1 MKLKS
6 LKLRKIRSHRDTEV
20 DFGKGIIV
28 FTGRTGSGKS
38 SIMMGVSYALFGSEA
53 RIPNSE
59 LLRRGSKS
67 GHVELEFEHRGS
79 VYLVRRGLKEHGG
92 NVMVDTSNLSIDV
105 DGERLPLL
113 GRASDLN
120 EKIVEVLGYPKG
132 IDPVK
137 LFEVTTYSKQDE
149 MRKLI
154 EMRPAERQKY
164 IDKLLQ
170 IQRYQNTWEGM
181 KDVLGHF
188 IREKDRMEERLKGEE
203 RVTKQTKEFGNR
215 IAELDAKIKGVGDG
229 LARKS
234 KDLEVTKSELEMV
247 EKEEGKFKVLMSEYD
262 ALDARIASLNS
273 ELLSSKAKVEALKN
287 KIDMTEVPKAGET
300 EKMVARMAEIRSAIS
315 FSNEEL
321 KELPEKMR
329 KLDSLGNRCPLC
341 GSEITPEHRKKI
353 GGEYRSKMDGLRKNV
368 SKLSEEL
375 AEVIKEVE
383 RAKRRDGITNIL
395 ESDRRLL
402 EEKEREMK
410 RLEQE
415 LTGLR
420 KKFVLVEGEVKGYD
434 SEKIGSIRDRYNVLS
449 AEVAGLKSGLKAHE
463 EEKRRNLSDVRGLEK
478 ELEKFAALR
487 KDLGKIGSLVK
498 VLSKLRE
505 DIREIREKVRT
516 RFLSEFKVE
525 FQAKFEEIRQ
535 FEDDYSVDVKSDYES
550 IAYSQGEE
558 VPVTTLSG
566 GEKTS
571 VALAY
576 RLALADIAAQI
587 GGVSESEVLML
598 DEPTTGFDS
607 DDIRALPEALKNI
620 KTIPQIVIVTH
631 AEELK
636 EAADYLFNVEK
647 VRGVSKVE
655 EVRT

>member
-1 MKLKS
+1 VAKQ
-6 LKLRKIRSHRDTEV
+6 IEE
-20 DFGKGIIV
+20 F
-28 FTGRTGSGKS
+28 RT
-38 SIMMGVSYALFGSEA
+38 
-53 RIPNSE
+53 
-59 LLRRGSKS
+59 
-67 GHVELEFEHRGS
+67 
-79 VYLVRRGLKEHGG
+79 
-92 NVMVDTSNLSIDV
+92 
-105 DGERLPLL
+105 
-113 GRASDLN
+113 
-120 EKIVEVLGYPKG
+120 
-132 IDPVK
+132 
-137 LFEVTTYSKQDE
+137 
-149 MRKLI
+149 
-154 EMRPAERQKY
+154 
-164 IDKLLQ
+164 
-170 IQRYQNTWEGM
+170 
-181 KDVLGHF
+181 
-188 IREKDRMEERLKGEE
+188 
-203 RVTKQTKEFGNR
+203 R
-215 IAELDAKIKGVGDG
+215 IAELDAKIKRVEDG
-229 LARKS
+229 LVRKS

-247 EKEEGKFKVLMSEYD
+247 KKEEGKFKVLRSEYD

-273 ELLSSKAKVEALKN
+273 EFLSSRAKVEALKN
-287 KIDMTEVPKAGET
+287 KIRMTKVPEAGET
-300 EKMVARMAEIRSAIS
+300 EKVVARGAEIRSAIS

-329 KLDSLGNRCPLC
+329 KLDSPGNRCPLC

-353 GGEYRSKMDGLRKNV
+353 DAEYRSKMDGLRKNV

-375 AEVIKEVE
+375 AEVSKEIE
-383 RAKRRDGITNIL
+383 QAKRRDDIMNIL
-395 ESDRRLL
+395 KSDRRMLD
-402 EEKEREMK
+402 EKEREMN

-434 SEKIGSIRDRYNVLS
+434 SEKIGSIRYRYNVLS
-449 AEVAGLKSGLKAHE
+449 AEVAGLKSGLKAYE
-463 EEKRRNLSDVRGLEK
+463 EEKRRNLSDVLELEK
-478 ELEKFAALR
+478 ELEKFAVLR
-487 KDLGKIGSLVK
+487 KNLGKMDSLVK

-535 FEDDYSVDVKSDYES
+535 FEDDYSVDVKSVYEP

-598 DEPTTGFDS
+598 DEPTTGFES

-647 VRGVSKVE
+647 VRGVSKVK
-655 EVRT
+655 EVVT

>member
-6 LKLRKIRSHRDTEV
+6 LRLRNIRSHRDTEV
-20 DFGKGIIV
+20 DFGKGITV

-67 GHVELEFEHRGS
+67 GHVELEFEHRSS
-79 VYLVRRGLKEHGG
+79 VYLVRRGLKEYGE
-92 NVMVDTSNLSIDV
+92 NVTVDTSNLSIDV
-105 DGERLPLL
+105 NGERLPLL

-120 EKIVEVLGYPKG
+120 EKIVDVLGYPKG

-149 MRKLI
+149 IRKLI

-188 IREKDRMEERLKGEE
+188 IREKDRMEERMKGEE
-203 RVTKQTKEFGNR
+203 RVAKQIEEFGNR
-215 IAELDAKIKGVGDG
+215 IANLDAKIKRVGDG

-234 KDLEVTKSELEMV
+234 KDLEVTKSKLEMV
-247 EKEEGKFKVLMSEYD
+247 EKEEGKFKVLRSEYD

-273 ELLSSKAKVEALKN
+273 EFLSSKAKVEALKN
-287 KIDMTEVPKAGET
+287 KIGMTKVPKAGET
-300 EKMVARMAEIRSAIS
+300 EKMVARGAEIRSAIS
-315 FSNEEL
+315 FSNKEL

-353 GGEYRSKMDGLRKNV
+353 EDEYGSKMDGLRKNV

-375 AEVIKEVE
+375 AEVSKEVD
-383 RAKRRDGITNIL
+383 RAKRRDDIMNIL
-395 ESDRRLL
+395 ESDRRMLD
-402 EEKEREMK
+402 EKEREMN

-415 LTGLR
+415 LRELR

-434 SEKIGSIRDRYNVLS
+434 NEKIGSIRDRYNVLS
-449 AEVAGLKSGLKAHE
+449 AEVAGLKSGLEAHE
-463 EEKRRNLSDVRGLEK
+463 EEKRRNLSDILELEK
-478 ELEKFAALR
+478 ELEKFAALK
-487 KDLGKIGSLVK
+487 KDLGKMDLLVK
-498 VLSKLRE
+498 VLSKLRD
-505 DIREIREKVRT
+505 DIREIRERVRT

-535 FEDDYSVDVKSDYES
+535 FEDDYSVDVKSDYEP
-550 IAYSQGEE
+550 IAYSQREE
-558 VPVTTLSG
+558 VSVTTLSG

-647 VRGVSKVE
+647 VRGVSKVK
-655 EVRT
+655 EVVT